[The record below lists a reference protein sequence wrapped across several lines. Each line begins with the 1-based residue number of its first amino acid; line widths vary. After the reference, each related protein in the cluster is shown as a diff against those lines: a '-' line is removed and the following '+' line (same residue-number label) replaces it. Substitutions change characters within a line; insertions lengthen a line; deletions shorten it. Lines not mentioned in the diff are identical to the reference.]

1 MSVLTNPLKIRF
13 NSFAMAALLGL
24 GLIACAQATDE
35 EPSTA
40 TSSSDD
46 GALVILETTLGDI
59 TLELDA
65 DAAPE
70 TVDNFLTYVDD
81 GFYDDLI
88 FHRVI
93 SGFMI
98 QGGGFDDEMSQK
110 TPRDPIQNESDNG
123 LSNDRGTIAMART
136 PDPHS
141 ATSQFFI
148 NVEDNAN
155 LNHRGSQWGYAV
167 FGQVVDGMDVV
178 DAIVSSETETLT
190 TDMGPM
196 GDVPVDTIY
205 IERAY
210 RP

>member
-1 MSVLTNPLKIRF
+1 MSILISPLRNRIK
-13 NSFAMAALLGL
+13 SVAVAAALSL

-35 EPSTA
+35 EPPAA
-40 TSSSDD
+40 TSSN
-46 GALVILETTLGDI
+46 GVQVVLETTRGDI
-59 TLELDA
+59 TLELNSE
-65 DAAPE
+65 AAPE

-81 GFYDDLI
+81 GFYDGLI

-98 QGGGFDDEMSQK
+98 QGGGFDDDMNQK

-136 PDPHS
+136 PNPHS

-167 FGQVVDGMDVV
+167 FGRVVEGMDVV
-178 DAIVSSETETLT
+178 DAIVSAETETLT

-196 GDVPVDTIY
+196 GDVPVETIY